1 MFSFPIGFDII
12 DQIIPTTNPGDA
24 MSNRQISFKNPDSGH
39 QLAGILDLPEN
50 AQPLGW
56 ALFAHCFTCGK
67 SLKSTRH
74 ISRALTSKQIG
85 VLRFDFTGLGDSQGD
100 FASSHLSSNIGDLV
114 AAAAWLKQNAGGPD
128 ILIGHSFGGAAVLQA
143 TSLIPAVRAVV
154 TIAAPF
160 DPQHVTHLLDQAIG
174 EIEEKGSARVEIAGR
189 SFTLGKAFVADLATH
204 KSEERIK
211 KLGRPLLV
219 LHSPSDPIVEIDNA
233 RLIFQAAR
241 HPKSFVS
248 LDNTDHL
255 LSKEA
260 DARYVG
266 DLIACWS
273 SRYLNTKNDGEKV

>member
-1 MFSFPIGFDII
+1 MNSK
-12 DQIIPTTNPGDA
+12 
-24 MSNRQISFKNPDSGH
+24 QISFTNPDSGH
-39 QLAGILDLPEN
+39 QLAGIIDLPEK
-50 AQPLGW
+50 AQPRGW

-67 SLKSTRH
+67 NLKSTRH
-74 ISRALTSKQIG
+74 ISRALTRQQMG

-114 AAAAWLKQNAGGPD
+114 AAANWLKQNAQGPD

-160 DPQHVTHLLDQAIG
+160 DPKHVTHLLNTAMK
-174 EIEEKGSARVEIAGR
+174 EIKEKGSARVDIAGR
-189 SFTLGKAFVADLATH
+189 SFTLGKEFVADLATH
-204 KSEERIK
+204 KSEERIR

-219 LHSPSDPIVEIDNA
+219 LHSPGDPVVDIDNA

-241 HPKSFVS
+241 HPKSFIS
-248 LDNTDHL
+248 LDHTDHL

-260 DARYVG
+260 DALYVG
-266 DLIACWS
+266 ELIACWA
-273 SRYLNTKNDGEKV
+273 SRYLGADKE